1 MTLETD
7 PGNESQ
13 ESRFRHSTRQTLRPR
28 RISRRPNAG
37 TQPDVSLTDPE
48 PNVDTR
54 QARIRNM
61 RSKCRCSCVLQFTR
75 HLRVS
80 SVLHRPL
87 SQMIHCIVLYLVF
100 RQTSLSAFKKL
111 TNLKLTALQGEITVH
126 AVHGQTPADKQSARP
141 EPCYR
146 TDTQVGPQELT
157 TFVIESREI
166 STLSSMKPDKP
177 IMILPQVHLRK
188 PCYDFYFL

>member
-1 MTLETD
+1 ME
-7 PGNESQ
+7 
-13 ESRFRHSTRQTLRPR
+13 
-28 RISRRPNAG
+28 
-37 TQPDVSLTDPE
+37 
-48 PNVDTR
+48 TR
-54 QARIRNM
+54 QAYFRNM

-157 TFVIESREI
+157 TFVVESREI

>member
-1 MTLETD
+1 MTPETD

-157 TFVIESREI
+157 TFVVESREI